1 MKFGL
6 NLKTRLGACLLF
18 MTALCA
24 LPLSSASV
32 TVFGADAPETASES
46 PKIIASVIVNSLEEA
61 WNGSER
67 IADAM
72 QYKELLTGLRG
83 LVRIQ
88 FESYI
93 DLSKPIGAVIAV
105 DGDDVAPFIFFSLTE
120 LSSPPD
126 LKKEPF
132 RTLNEKELNYLLDE
146 DNLLLITPSK
156 FNEVVSSFPKES
168 CLPAPS
174 AEGYDTIV
182 TATINVDALPEEL
195 IESVAAVL
203 RQQFAELVEDDEI
216 IDLQSIDEALEK
228 YSELVDAVEQLQWR
242 LYVDPDA
249 NLVSEGT
256 ITVDPESSLA
266 PSSEPALTR
275 WNAIAETPDAIFASA
290 EAGANPDE
298 LAVDVSENVR
308 TAIHENLLEALYV
321 EIDDIETFE
330 LVEEILGYIEE
341 ALVAEMKSTQY
352 DSGFAI
358 TSEPFSIVVAS
369 ICAAPE
375 EFQKASD
382 AIVNRIREVN
392 PELADA
398 FDTEEVEDYKV
409 TNLKLNLDEIL
420 GADELD
426 DDFEDVYPPL
436 IKGQNFILK
445 YGLSSDAL
453 LFIITFDEDYADKEF
468 KRIVQNSKDL
478 APQKSEATFNVSQ
491 LAVGVRNLIAS
502 YSDVNPL
509 AVETFDIIANAKN
522 VKIVFSKGVED
533 NVYKSRATAQREL
546 FEALGDVIR
555 LNLALGGG
563 NDDEGE
569 DLDDLFNE

>member
-290 EAGANPDE
+290 GAGANPDE

-321 EIDDIETFE
+321 EIDDILAPAREGGEMPFVLALDSLQDPQNVGSLMRTAEAVGVHGVILPDRRAVGVTPAVSRASAGAVEHLQVAMVKNLVRALDE
-330 LVEEILGYIEE
+330 LKERGLWIAGGEDHPEAVDYTGVDLNRPLALVLGSEGRGMRR
-341 ALVAEMKSTQY
+341 LVAERC
-352 DSGFAI
+352 DFLL
-358 TSEPFSIVVAS
+358 
-369 ICAAPE
+369 
-375 EFQKASD
+375 
-382 AIVNRIREVN
+382 RIPMRGRVGS
-392 PELADA
+392 L
-398 FDTEEVEDYKV
+398 
-409 TNLKLNLDEIL
+409 
-420 GADELD
+420 
-426 DDFEDVYPPL
+426 
-436 IKGQNFILK
+436 
-445 YGLSSDAL
+445 
-453 LFIITFDEDYADKEF
+453 
-468 KRIVQNSKDL
+468 
-478 APQKSEATFNVSQ
+478 NVSVAGGI
-491 LAVGVRNLIAS
+491 LL
-502 YSDVNPL
+502 Y
-509 AVETFDIIANAKN
+509 
-522 VKIVFSKGVED
+522 
-533 NVYKSRATAQREL
+533 RAWHARQSP
-546 FEALGDVIR
+546 
-555 LNLALGGG
+555 
-563 NDDEGE
+563 
-569 DLDDLFNE
+569 